1 MQLLASLNWVSHRVP
16 SSPACR
22 METSKIE
29 SVRSIHSKE
38 VLRLLRR
45 FTHTHTLSHAHTHK
59 FVTCNIVTCAH
70 TTSTHNALLKAQHCH
85 THTTLSH
92 TYTPLHTTCTQLC
105 NKHLSFISS
114 SFPIRPPPPSS
125 FLTSPFHV
133 LPLFCACWK
142 KLVLW
147 FLARPSGPNIVI

>member
-29 SVRSIHSKE
+29 NVRSIHSKE

-70 TTSTHNALLKAQHCH
+70 TTSTHNALLQAQHCH

-92 TYTPLHTTCTQLC
+92 TPILPYIQHVRSYAINTYPLYHLLSPSVHHLPPLSWLPRFMFCLC
-105 NKHLSFISS
+105 SALVERSWSFDSWHAQVAQ
-114 SFPIRPPPPSS
+114 
-125 FLTSPFHV
+125 TS
-133 LPLFCACWK
+133 
-142 KLVLW
+142 
-147 FLARPSGPNIVI
+147 

>member
-29 SVRSIHSKE
+29 NVRSIHSKE

-45 FTHTHTLSHAHTHK
+45 FTHTHTFTRSHSQVCHM
-59 FVTCNIVTCAH
+59 
-70 TTSTHNALLKAQHCH
+70 QHCH
-85 THTTLSH
+85 MRPHNFNTQRIVTGTTLSHTHNSLTH